1 VIVILE
7 PTVLTAVFP
16 NTEVPACGKLG
27 PAATP
32 WANKNMMA
40 LATAVGRNLR
50 FNQWRPGFVWSF
62 MIFPELQFSV
72 IRLQKSF
79 LA

>member
-1 VIVILE
+1 
-7 PTVLTAVFP
+7 
-16 NTEVPACGKLG
+16 
-27 PAATP
+27 
-32 WANKNMMA
+32 MMA

-50 FNQWRPGFVWSF
+50 CNQWRPGFVWSF